1 MPIPLAAQWY
11 ERNPFGFMFYA
22 MARPS
27 LRERIL
33 YFKQLFAPRCT
44 TGPSIDHKAYSTLTE
59 FILLKRNV
67 KSSFSSCISLVWKE
81 CCLSVLLTTPRG
93 QGRGR
98 TVIPGFAVRYISI
111 MRRREA
117 SSCFGCNHAVIS
129 SNLAYK
135 KVGFVQIDVSR
146 GRLVLLEVCLS
157 RLLVPL
163 SVFSIQCPHCV
174 RKSSSSIS
182 LRNAIK

>member
-1 MPIPLAAQWY
+1 MDKANRALMCLTLPLLSPNVMTFIMSPFLYLRRFYPLPVVISHVLLVAMPIPLAAQWY

-81 CCLSVLLTTPRG
+81 CCLWIFNKGKPPTLMP
-93 QGRGR
+93 
-98 TVIPGFAVRYISI
+98 F
-111 MRRREA
+111 
-117 SSCFGCNHAVIS
+117 F
-129 SNLAYK
+129 
-135 KVGFVQIDVSR
+135 
-146 GRLVLLEVCLS
+146 
-157 RLLVPL
+157 
-163 SVFSIQCPHCV
+163 
-174 RKSSSSIS
+174 
-182 LRNAIK
+182 

>member
-1 MPIPLAAQWY
+1 MCLTLPLLSPNVMTFIMSPFLYLRRFYPLPVVISHVLLVAMPIPLAAQWY

-81 CCLSVLLTTPRG
+81 CCLWIFNKGKPPTLMPFFWLKFRAAHHSSRPRTG
-93 QGRGR
+93 
-98 TVIPGFAVRYISI
+98 
-111 MRRREA
+111 
-117 SSCFGCNHAVIS
+117 
-129 SNLAYK
+129 SNRH
-135 KVGFVQIDVSR
+135 SR
-146 GRLVLLEVCLS
+146 ICSPIHFHYVT
-157 RLLVPL
+157 
-163 SVFSIQCPHCV
+163 
-174 RKSSSSIS
+174 
-182 LRNAIK
+182 